1 MIEGM
6 TTSNDA
12 RLRPDSL
19 AVHAGREDLRALGV
33 HAAPIDLSS
42 TSPLPGVES
51 GGDAYERLAT
61 GGDIGDGSAVYQRL
75 WNPTVARFESALA
88 QLEGADAAVAFASGM
103 AAVSAVLMAARQ
115 RRGDHVVALR
125 PLYGGTDHL
134 LATGLLGTET
144 TFVDSVDAVADAV
157 RPDTGLVVVETPAN
171 PTLEL
176 IDLDALVA
184 AAGAAPVLV
193 DNTFATPVLQRPL
206 RHGVALSLHSATK
219 YIGGHGDVLGGVVA
233 CDDDWARAL
242 RPIRA
247 ITGAIAHP
255 LSAYLMHRGLQ
266 TLPLRVRAQQ
276 ASAEVVARALTDMPG
291 VASVRFPGLD
301 GCDPAGLVGPG
312 RQMSGP
318 GSMIAIDVGSAER
331 AAAIAEGVELFTH
344 AVSLGSVDSLIQ
356 HPSSLTHRP
365 VAAEAKPH
373 AGVLRLSIGL
383 EDPADL
389 IDDLR
394 RAIALADRSARS
406 ESSRSPARPRPAA
419 PASRPRA
426 AAAQP

>member
-1 MIEGM
+1 M

-12 RLRPDSL
+12 RLRLDSL
-19 AVHAGREDLRALGV
+19 AVHAGRDELRSLGV

-42 TSPLPGVES
+42 TNPLAGVDS

-61 GGDIGDGSAVYQRL
+61 GGDVGDGSAVYQRL
-75 WNPTVARFESALA
+75 WNPTVARFEQALA
-88 QLEGADAAVAFASGM
+88 ALEGAEAAVAFASGM
-103 AAVSAVLMAARQ
+103 ATTTAVLTAARQ
-115 RRGDHVVALR
+115 RRGAHVVALR

-144 TFVDSVDAVADAV
+144 TCVDSVEAVERAV
-157 RPDTGLVVVETPAN
+157 RPDTGLVIAETPAN

-176 IDLDALVA
+176 VDLDALVA
-184 AAGAAPVLV
+184 AAGEAPVLV

-206 RHGVALSLHSATK
+206 DHGAALSMHSATK

-233 CDDDWARAL
+233 CDEAWARAL
-242 RPIRA
+242 RPVRA

-276 ASAEVVARALTDMPG
+276 AGAVRVAEALLDLPG
-291 VASVRFPGLD
+291 VRAVRFPGLD
-301 GCDPAGLVGPG
+301 GCDPLGLVGPS
-312 RQMSGP
+312 RQMAGP
-318 GSMIAIDVGSAER
+318 GSMLAVDVGSF
-331 AAAIAEGVELFTH
+331 AAAAAVAEGVRLFTH

-356 HPSSLTHRP
+356 HPASLTHRP
-365 VAAEAKPH
+365 VAPEAKPD

-383 EDPADL
+383 EDPDDLIADL
-389 IDDLR
+389 
-394 RAIALADRSARS
+394 AQALEATAVTVRT
-406 ESSRSPARPRPAA
+406 
-419 PASRPRA
+419 A
-426 AAAQP
+426 AAAMR

>member
-1 MIEGM
+1 MVAM

-12 RLRPDSL
+12 RLRLDSL
-19 AVHAGREDLRALGV
+19 AVHAGRDELRSLGV

-42 TSPLPGVES
+42 TNPLAGVDS

-61 GGDIGDGSAVYQRL
+61 GGDVGDGSAVYQRL
-75 WNPTVARFESALA
+75 WNPTVARFEEALA
-88 QLEGADAAVAFASGM
+88 ALEGAEAAVAFASGM
-103 AAVSAVLMAARQ
+103 ATTTAVLTAARQ
-115 RRGDHVVALR
+115 RRGAHVVALR

-144 TFVDSVDAVADAV
+144 TFVDSVEAVERAV
-157 RPDTGLVVVETPAN
+157 RPDTGLVIAETPAN

-176 IDLDALVA
+176 VDLDALVA
-184 AAGAAPVLV
+184 AAGEAPVLV

-206 RHGVALSLHSATK
+206 DHGAALSMHSATK

-233 CDDDWARAL
+233 CDEAWARAL
-242 RPIRA
+242 RPVRA

-276 ASAEVVARALTDMPG
+276 AGAVRVAEALLDLPG
-291 VASVRFPGLD
+291 VRAVRFPGLD
-301 GCDPAGLVGPG
+301 GCDPRGLVGPG
-312 RQMSGP
+312 RQMAGP
-318 GSMIAIDVGSAER
+318 GSMLAIDVGSF
-331 AAAIAEGVELFTH
+331 AAAAAVAEGVRLFTH

-356 HPSSLTHRP
+356 HPASLTHRP
-365 VAAEAKPH
+365 VAAEAKPD

-383 EDPADL
+383 EDPDDLIADL
-389 IDDLR
+389 
-394 RAIALADRSARS
+394 AQAL
-406 ESSRSPARPRPAA
+406 EA
-419 PASRPRA
+419 PAVTARTA
-426 AAAQP
+426 AAAMR

>member
-1 MIEGM
+1 M

-33 HAAPIDLSS
+33 HATPIDLSS
-42 TSPLPGVES
+42 TSPLPGVEP

-88 QLEGADAAVAFASGM
+88 QLEGAETAVAFASGM

-115 RRGDHVVALR
+115 RRGSHAVALR

-144 TFVDSVDAVADAV
+144 TFVDSIDAVARAV

-206 RHGVALSLHSATK
+206 RHGAALSLHSATK

-233 CDDDWARAL
+233 CDDDWAHAL

-255 LSAYLMHRGLQ
+255 FSAYLMHRGLQ

-276 ASAEVVARALTDMPG
+276 AAAEVVARALVEMPG
-291 VASVRFPGLD
+291 VRSVRFPGLD
-301 GCDPAGLVGPG
+301 GCDPAGLVGAG
-312 RQMSGP
+312 RQMAGP
-318 GSMIAIDVGSAER
+318 GSMIAIDVGSAAR

-373 AGVLRLSIGL
+373 PGVLRLSIGL

-389 IDDLR
+389 IDDLE
-394 RAIALADRSARS
+394 RAIELADRHGTLSHSAAGMRGETAEATSATRS
-406 ESSRSPARPRPAA
+406 
-419 PASRPRA
+419 RA
-426 AAAQP
+426 AAARP